1 VVPLAVLA
9 DLNHVHTELTVFVRH
24 RLKLAGC
31 SNATGEVPQLITKY
45 ISQMS
50 QILSPAHRAQSI
62 RCFTMVFGRTQG
74 VGINIAQIAPEGAA
88 MEKRL
93 QGSPSLKAVH
103 HDRSL

>member
-24 RLKLAGC
+24 RLKLTGC
-31 SNATGEVPQLITKY
+31 ANASGEVPQLITKY
-45 ISQMS
+45 IGQMR
-50 QILSPAHRAQSI
+50 QVDSPAHRAQSI
-62 RCFTMVFGRTQG
+62 RCFTVVFGGTQG
-74 VGINIAQIAPEGAA
+74 VGINIAQITPEGAA